1 MLNYLYITFFYNARF
16 TTNNCIF
23 TPEETKMGLP
33 LRITYNDTDHVYQIN
48 TSPINKATSELEI
61 LLNGEKILLQKDVRG
76 AWVQMGDGPLI
87 DPELAQALGR
97 SVSLRFRM

>member
-1 MLNYLYITFFYNARF
+1 
-16 TTNNCIF
+16 
-23 TPEETKMGLP
+23 MGLP

-61 LLNGEKILLQKDVRG
+61 LLNGETITLQKDERQVWIQQG
-76 AWVQMGDGPLI
+76 EGPMI

>member
-1 MLNYLYITFFYNARF
+1 MYIY
-16 TTNNCIF
+16 
-23 TPEETKMGLP
+23 PEEKKMGLP

-48 TSPINKATSELEI
+48 TTPINKTTQELEI
-61 LLNGEKILLQKDVRG
+61 LLNGETINLQKDSRG
-76 AWVQMGDGPLI
+76 AWVQMGEGPLI

>member
-1 MLNYLYITFFYNARF
+1 
-16 TTNNCIF
+16 
-23 TPEETKMGLP
+23 MGLP

-48 TSPINKATSELEI
+48 TSPINKATEEIEI
-61 LLNGEKILLQKDVRG
+61 LLNGEKITLQKDARNV
-76 AWVQMGDGPLI
+76 WIQKGDGDLI

>member
-1 MLNYLYITFFYNARF
+1 
-16 TTNNCIF
+16 
-23 TPEETKMGLP
+23 MGLP

-48 TSPINKATSELEI
+48 TSPINKGTSELEI
-61 LLNGEKILLQKDVRG
+61 LLNGEKITLQKDERSV
-76 AWVQMGDGPLI
+76 WIQQGDGPLI